1 MKNAEPGSKGGYP
14 LVGRNAFGWLGETA
28 VLAVYI
34 IIGSLAMCAYS
45 VGLADVVQQLAPLFG
60 IGKLAR
66 PLAGLLAVAA
76 AAPGMLAPSLKKV
89 AKLSAVNLIAAMI
102 FCVVMLSFALQ
113 PRDARTYL
121 AHFGARLQ
129 HLPHWARWEN
139 TLTAWPIF
147 AYVFAVQPGGM
158 MVLSKIEGWSNS
170 VDVSMIDDEALEELE
185 ASRYRVSAQAHTV
198 ALLVGMI
205 LGLTAYLR
213 FGSLT
218 RGNVLNTCTDA
229 THLWFGSLTLLRLCS
244 SIMLLSS
251 AAFVMQSV
259 RFAVLEVLRL
269 TGSGLLADA
278 DEAPA
283 TVRRRITYCMFGLM
297 LLVGASCE
305 DISQVYRVLGSIGTP
320 VFALI
325 LPGMFALK
333 LAVATGRRRRM
344 VGPLI
349 SVLFGVL
356 SLLLSVTQLFS
367 T

>member
-1 MKNAEPGSKGGYP
+1 MG
-14 LVGRNAFGWLGETA
+14 
-28 VLAVYI
+28 
-34 IIGSLAMCAYS
+34 
-45 VGLADVVQQLAPLFG
+45 
-60 IGKLAR
+60 
-66 PLAGLLAVAA
+66 
-76 AAPGMLAPSLKKV
+76 
-89 AKLSAVNLIAAMI
+89 
-102 FCVVMLSFALQ
+102 
-113 PRDARTYL
+113 L
-121 AHFGARLQ
+121 AHFGANLQ

-170 VDVSMIDDEALEELE
+170 VDVSMIDDDALEELE

-198 ALLVGMI
+198 ALLVGML
-205 LGLTAYLR
+205 LGLTAYVR

-218 RGNVLNTCTDA
+218 RGNVLNTCNDA
-229 THLWFGSLTLLRLCS
+229 RAHLWFGSLAVLRLCS

-269 TGSGLLADA
+269 TGSGLLVDADA
-278 DEAPA
+278 APA
-283 TVRRRITYCMFGLM
+283 TVRRRNTYCMFGLM
-297 LLVGASCE
+297 ALVGASCE
-305 DISQVYRVLGSIGTP
+305 DISQVYRVMGSIGTP

-333 LAVATGRRRRM
+333 LAAATGRRRRM

-349 SVLFGVL
+349 SVVFGVL